1 MKADSK
7 KQETWLT
14 TKRIET
20 LVDGVFAIAMTLLVV
35 NLHIPTV
42 PQRLAAEE
50 IPTAILKLGP
60 SFVSYFMSFFLL
72 AIFWMIH
79 HRQFRSIERANDA
92 LLWINII
99 CLMFIAL
106 IPFTTYLNG
115 RYGDQLLPV
124 VLFECN
130 MLIIGL
136 IFYIQ
141 WVYASANRRLIDKTV
156 DSEQIIAGRRK
167 NLMIPAVS
175 LVAIAFAFISPGWST
190 IVYIAIPFIH
200 HLIE

>member
-1 MKADSK
+1 MKLRSK
-7 KQETWLT
+7 KPDTWLT

-42 PQRLAAEE
+42 PQKLASEE
-50 IPTAILKLGP
+50 IPAAILKLGP

-72 AIFWMIH
+72 AIFWMVH
-79 HRQFRSIERANDA
+79 HRQFRSIKRANDT

-99 CLMFIAL
+99 FLMFVAL

-115 RYGDQLLPV
+115 RYGDELLPV
-124 VLFECN
+124 ILFESN

-141 WVYASANRRLIDKTV
+141 WVYVSTNHRLIDEEIDT
-156 DSEQIIAGRRK
+156 EQIVAGRRK

-175 LVAIAFAFISPGWST
+175 IVAIAFAFISPGWST
-190 IVYIAIPFIH
+190 TVYIAIPFIH
-200 HLIE
+200 HLVE

>member
-1 MKADSK
+1 MKARSK
-7 KQETWLT
+7 EPDTWLT

-42 PQRLAAEE
+42 PQKLAAEE
-50 IPTAILKLGP
+50 IPAAILKLGP

-72 AIFWMIH
+72 AIFWMVH
-79 HRQFRSIERANDA
+79 HRQFRSIKRANDT

-99 CLMFIAL
+99 CLMFIAI

-136 IFYIQ
+136 IFYLQ
-141 WVYASANRRLIDKTV
+141 WVYASTNYRLIDETV
-156 DSEQIIAGRRK
+156 DSKQIIAGRRK

-175 LVAIAFAFISPGWST
+175 LVAIAIAFISPQWST
-190 IVYIAIPFIH
+190 TVYMTIPFIH
-200 HLIE
+200 HMID